1 MEEQDEML
9 KDSLNRLREIQEERG
24 QFYGDVLHDLGLKG
38 QFTDIHR
45 KYSRLKLLVWEH
57 QHHEWTEEELNK
69 IKEEAEDLA
78 NYSIFM
84 MVEVKLLLQEILS
97 EEEGNGNK

>member
-1 MEEQDEML
+1 MQEQDEML
-9 KDSLNRLREIQEERG
+9 KDSLKRLRGIQEERG
-24 QFYGDVLHDLGLKG
+24 QFYGDVLHDLGLRG

-45 KYSRLKLLVWEH
+45 KYSRLKLLIWEH
-57 QHHEWTEEELNK
+57 DKHEWTEKELAK

-84 MVEVKLLLQEILS
+84 MVEVEKIFQDIL
-97 EEEGNGNK
+97 EEEEDE